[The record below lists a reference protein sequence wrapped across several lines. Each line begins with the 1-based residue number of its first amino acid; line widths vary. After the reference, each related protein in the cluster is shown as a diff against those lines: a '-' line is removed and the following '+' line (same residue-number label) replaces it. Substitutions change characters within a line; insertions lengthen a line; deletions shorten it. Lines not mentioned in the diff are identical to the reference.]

1 MPQDRLQQLIGFYQ
15 KHHRMPSY
23 GELVSIFNFKTKS
36 AAYKIIAKMLD
47 EGLVKKDRKG
57 KLLPSRIFNEIPILG
72 TVVAGWP
79 SPAEEEIPDTVSL
92 DDYLIRNKEATYLFK
107 VKGDSMIGAGIMDG
121 DMALVERG
129 PQVKDGDIVL
139 AEIDRE
145 WTLKYFRKR
154 GGKVYLEAANKK
166 YGNIYPNEELKI
178 AAVLVSVIR
187 KYKS

>member
-1 MPQDRLQQLIGFYQ
+1 
-15 KHHRMPSY
+15 MPSY
-23 GELVSIFNFKTKS
+23 GELLKLFGLASKS
-36 AAYKIIAKMLD
+36 AAYKFVAKLL
-47 EGLVKKDRKG
+47 EQGLVRKDATGR
-57 KLLPSRIFNEIPILG
+57 LLPGPSFNELPILG
-72 TVVAGWP
+72 TVAAGWP
-79 SPAEEEIPDTVSL
+79 SPAEEEIPDTLSL

-129 PQVKDGDIVL
+129 RPVKDGDIVL

-166 YGNIYPNEELKI
+166 YGNIYPNEELNI

-187 KYKS
+187 KYKL